1 MRKAHAC
8 CIRISYH
15 LDSIRHTSPPTYT
28 ASNCSEAEAQRDAAL
43 SHVSARLAASTLGAA
58 GLRQKL
64 LRLDMTGSGAVRS
77 DEVQLAFAFV
87 GVQLERDEMEAIEAR
102 FGTPQPQVVD
112 VRGLLGY
119 LDARQ
124 Q

>member
-1 MRKAHAC
+1 M
-8 CIRISYH
+8 
-15 LDSIRHTSPPTYT
+15 
-28 ASNCSEAEAQRDAAL
+28 
-43 SHVSARLAASTLGAA
+43 SARLAASTLGAA